1 MKKVLITGAN
11 SYIGTSFEK
20 YVKENNVDFE
30 IDTLDLLD
38 SKWENYD
45 FSGYDSVFHVAGIAH
60 VSEKKVS
67 MPVYDAV
74 NRKLAI
80 EVATLAK
87 EARVRQFVFMST
99 MSVYG
104 LNTGRIT
111 SSTPATPTTKYGR
124 SKYQAE
130 EELLKLREEAFK
142 LAIVRPP
149 MVYGKESRGNF
160 SRLLNL
166 VKKSSFFFKL
176 DNQRSMIYI
185 EHLSQFIAELIYHEI
200 DGVFFPQNTEYVSTV
215 EIVKRMSKVLG
226 KNILFL
232 PLPLGKSIINRLP
245 ILNKVFGTLT
255 YDKEMSKLIS
265 PSGNRID
272 YCKIS
277 FEDSIKESV
286 L

>member
-1 MKKVLITGAN
+1 MKRVLITGAG
-11 SYIGTSFEK
+11 SYIGECFRTFCEQYTGFEILELD
-20 YVKENNVDFE
+20 VKESNWKEF
-30 IDTLDLLD
+30 
-38 SKWENYD
+38 D
-45 FSGYDSVFHVAGIAH
+45 FSSIDVVFHVAGIAH
-60 VSEKKVS
+60 VSEKKNP
-67 MPVYDAV
+67 MKVYDAV

-87 EARVRQFVFMST
+87 EAGVRQFVFMST

-111 SSTPATPTTKYGR
+111 SSTPATPTTKYGQ

-130 EELLKLREEAFK
+130 EELLKLREEDFK

-185 EHLSQFIAELIYHEI
+185 EHLSQFIAELIHHEV

-215 EIVKRMSKVLG
+215 EMVKIMSKVLD

-232 PLPLGKSIINRLP
+232 PLPLGQSIINRLP
-245 ILNKVFGTLT
+245 VVNKVFGTLT
-255 YDKEMSKLIS
+255 YDKEMSELTS
-265 PSGNRID
+265 PSGNKID
-272 YCKIS
+272 YCQVS